1 MSIPNRAPLLSF
13 KGTENFEI
21 REEVSAKLQSL
32 CPDSMDLDNKY
43 IIAEDAI
50 VDPSQATR
58 IFQSLFFIGIMHLG
72 QGLRLSLAI
81 SFIRILTSETNF
93 ASLVLRSKSF
103 SASDVMSQED
113 FQGRL
118 ERSQE
123 WSRQIETLGRYL

>member
-1 MSIPNRAPLLSF
+1 M
-13 KGTENFEI
+13 
-21 REEVSAKLQSL
+21 QSL
-32 CPDSMDLDNKY
+32 CPDSIDLDNRY

-81 SFIRILTSETNF
+81 SFIRILTSATSL

-103 SASDVMSQED
+103 SANDVMSQA
-113 FQGRL
+113 L
-118 ERSQE
+118 LKRS
-123 WSRQIETLGRYL
+123 RNIEALGSNLR